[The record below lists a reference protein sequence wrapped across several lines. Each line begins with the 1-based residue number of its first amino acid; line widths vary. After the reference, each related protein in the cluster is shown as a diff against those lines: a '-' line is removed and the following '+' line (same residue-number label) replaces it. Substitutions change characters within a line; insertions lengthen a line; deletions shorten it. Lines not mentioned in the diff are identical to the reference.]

1 MTLAGD
7 TPHVSTSPGPWASR
21 PSEPSWPGPGD
32 GSAGAPLTVSLQLPA
47 TLQSSALARRFVR
60 AVLHE
65 WQFSDD
71 GAYTA
76 QLVVTELASN
86 AVRHA
91 TGHDLLELTLVL
103 DGDAVTVGLADGS
116 AIPPVV
122 ADLTDDAES
131 GRGMSI
137 INRVAEERG
146 HAARP
151 EGKSVW
157 ARLRLP
163 RADGG

>member
-1 MTLAGD
+1 VT
-7 TPHVSTSPGPWASR
+7 TSPGPWAPR
-21 PSEPSWPGPGD
+21 PSEPSWPAHGD
-32 GSAGAPLTVSLQLPA
+32 GSAGTPLTVSLQLPP

-60 AVLHE
+60 AVLHQ

-86 AVRHA
+86 AVRHVA
-91 TGHDLLELTLVL
+91 GRDLLELTLVL
-103 DGDAVTVGLADGS
+103 DGDAVTVGLCDGS

-122 ADLTDDAES
+122 ADLLEDAES

-137 INRVAEERG
+137 INRLAEEWG

-151 EGKSVW
+151 EGKQVW
-157 ARLRLP
+157 ARLRLD
-163 RADGG
+163 RDGD

>member
-1 MTLAGD
+1 VT
-7 TPHVSTSPGPWASR
+7 TSPGPWDPR
-21 PSEPSWPGPGD
+21 PSEPPRPAAGD
-32 GSAGAPLTVSLQLPA
+32 GSAGTPLTVSVQLPA

-60 AVLHE
+60 AVLHA
-65 WQFSDD
+65 WRFSDD

-91 TGHDLLELTLVL
+91 AGRDSLELTLVL
-103 DGDAVTVGLADGS
+103 DGDTVTVGLCDGS

-122 ADLTDDAES
+122 AALTDDAES

-137 INRVAEERG
+137 VNRVAEEWG
-146 HAARP
+146 HVARP
-151 EGKSVW
+151 EGKQIW
-157 ARLRLP
+157 ARLRLA
-163 RADGG
+163 RDGG